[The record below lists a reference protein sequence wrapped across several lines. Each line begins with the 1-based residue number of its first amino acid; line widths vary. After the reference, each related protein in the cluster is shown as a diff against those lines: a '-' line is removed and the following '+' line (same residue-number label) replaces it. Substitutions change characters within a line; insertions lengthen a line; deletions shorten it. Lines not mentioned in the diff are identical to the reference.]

1 MTRLKGGGYDWPTL
15 IEEGAAELLIIMKI
29 EFTKEVIFKD
39 MHGTILKVYA
49 VGDQVDYTAKA
60 GHYWVTSMGGIYFVV
75 AREIK

>member
-1 MTRLKGGGYDWPTL
+1 
-15 IEEGAAELLIIMKI
+15 MKI

-60 GHYWVTSMGGIYFVV
+60 GHYWITSMGGIYFDE
-75 AREIK
+75 AKEIK